1 MIVILVFSI
10 LNRLILRFDGFTQEC
25 RRDIIRTLGILG
37 SVPILPIHFHDEH
50 GIRIIH
56 DRNSVRFRFRP
67 FLERFQLRPFG
78 YQDPILLNHESDF
91 LQGSGRLGGD
101 RPMLN
106 VTHLQ
111 ILQEAY
117 TLTLPRIDRLTTMG
131 TILDTDSR
139 VHGNDLHRDL
149 LLGQILVDEI
159 LCHQYLGGRI
169 NPCL

>member
-1 MIVILVFSI
+1 MSP
-10 LNRLILRFDGFTQEC
+10 
-25 RRDIIRTLGILG
+25 DIIRTLGILG

-67 FLERFQLRPFG
+67 FLERFQLRPFN
-78 YQDPILLNHESDF
+78 QDPNPCLTMRAIFCKVAEDF
-91 LQGSGRLGGD
+91 GGD

-111 ILQEAY
+111 TSKKY
-117 TLTLPRIDRLTTMG
+117 TRLRSQG
-131 TILDTDSR
+131 LIVLRRWALSLDTDSR

-159 LCHQYLGGRI
+159 LLSPISWRT
-169 NPCL
+169 N